1 MLAPDTG
8 GVTERSQAID
18 LDEQDELAP
27 LRDSFYRPDPDLLYL
42 DGNSLGMMP
51 TAVQE
56 RLHRMVDDEWG
67 RELVRGWQHWDSLP
81 MKAGD
86 RIGQLIGAGPGQVV
100 VTDTTSTNLYKL
112 AVAALEAQP
121 GRKVLVTDSGNFP
134 SDRYVLQ
141 GVAERRKGQLRAVP
155 TDPTNGVN
163 PGDVHT
169 YLADDVAMVSFSH
182 VDYRSAAINDIAALT
197 QQAHRAGA
205 LVLVDLAHSAG
216 AVPIE
221 LDALGV
227 DFAVGCT
234 YKYLNAG
241 PGAPAFLYVRRDL
254 QSRLANPI
262 QGWWGVADPFD
273 MDAPFTAADG
283 IGRWQTG
290 TPPVPGLVA
299 VDESVALLAAA
310 GIDRLRAKS
319 VRLTSYLIDLAD
331 LWLAPLG
338 FAVASPRAADRRGG
352 HVILTHDEAYRI
364 SEAAVAV
371 GVIGDARPPNLLRL
385 SPAPSTTSFVDVFD
399 AMSRL
404 RDLAASRAH
413 LALPE
418 QRRRVT

>member
-1 MLAPDTG
+1 MTD
-8 GVTERSQAID
+8 VTRSWAE
-18 LDEQDELAP
+18 EQDKGDELAS
-27 LRDSFYRPDPDLLYL
+27 LRDSFYRPDPHLLYL

-51 TAVQE
+51 LAVQA
-56 RLHRMVDDEWG
+56 RLHRMVNDEWG

-81 MKAGD
+81 LNAGD
-86 RIGQLIGAGPGQVV
+86 RIGELIGAAPGQVV
-100 VTDTTSTNLYKL
+100 VTDTISTNLYKL

-141 GVAERRKGQLRAVP
+141 GAAERRKGQLRAVP
-155 TDPTNGVN
+155 TDPTNGVH
-163 PGDVHT
+163 PDDVHT
-169 YLADDVAMVSFSH
+169 YLADDVAMVAFSH
-182 VDYRSAAINDIAALT
+182 VDYRSAAINDVAALT
-197 QQAHRAGA
+197 EQAHRAGA
-205 LVLVDLAHSAG
+205 LVLLDLAHSAG
-216 AVPIE
+216 VVPIE

-241 PGAPAFLYVRRDL
+241 PGAPAFMYVRSDL
-254 QSRLANPI
+254 QSRLTNPI

-273 MDAPFTAADG
+273 MQAPFEPAQG
-283 IGRWQTG
+283 IARWQTG

-299 VDESVALLAAA
+299 VDESVALLADV

-319 VRLTSYLIDLAD
+319 VRLTSYLIELAD

-338 FAVASPRAADRRGG
+338 FTVASPRDADRRGG

-364 SEAAVAV
+364 SEAAVAT

-385 SPAPSTTSFVDVFD
+385 SPAPSTTSFVDVFE

-404 RDLAASRAH
+404 RDLVASNAY

>member
-1 MLAPDTG
+1 
-8 GVTERSQAID
+8 VTDVNRGWAV
-18 LDEQDELAP
+18 EQDEGDELAS
-27 LRDSFYRPDPDLLYL
+27 LRDSFHRPDRDVRYL

-51 TAVQE
+51 IAVRD
-56 RLHRMVDDEWG
+56 RLHHMVDDEWG

-81 MKAGD
+81 LQAGD
-86 RIGQLIGAGPGQVV
+86 RIGQLIGAASGQVV
-100 VTDTTSTNLYKL
+100 VTDTISVNLYKL

-141 GVAERRKGQLRAVP
+141 GVAERRKGQLRTVP
-155 TDPTNGVN
+155 TTPTDGVN
-163 PGDVHT
+163 PDDVHT
-169 YLADDVAMVSFSH
+169 YLADDVAMVAFSH
-182 VDYRSAAINDIAALT
+182 VDYRSAAINDVVALT
-197 QQAHRAGA
+197 EQAHQAGA
-205 LVLVDLAHSAG
+205 LVLWDLAHSAG

-283 IGRWQTG
+283 IARWQTG

-299 VDESVALLAAA
+299 VDESVALLAEA

-319 VRLTSYLIDLAD
+319 MRLTAYLIDLAD
-331 LWLAPLG
+331 AWLAPLG
-338 FAVASPRAADRRGG
+338 FAVASPRDAARRGG
-352 HVILTHDEAYRI
+352 HVILTHDDAYRI
-364 SEAAVAV
+364 SEAAVAA
-371 GVIGDARPPNLLRL
+371 GVVGDARPPNLLRL
-385 SPAPSTTSFVDVFD
+385 SPAPSTTSFVDVWE

-404 RDLAASRAH
+404 RDLVASEAH
-413 LALPE
+413 LALPA